1 MRGRNYNGLT
11 GFSSHA
17 SSMLTSLKNNLKPRS
32 IDRYKSSGISA
43 IYKKGTIDKKA
54 SLKLLKEIR
63 EKTIRENR
71 IRRIKNIIVL
81 SAIAIT
87 FFLIIWLS

>member
-1 MRGRNYNGLT
+1 MSFGGSVL
-11 GFSSHA
+11 A
-17 SSMLTSLKNNLKPRS
+17 MMTSLKNNKRTRPSAFKKLKDFENGS
-32 IDRYKSSGISA
+32 
-43 IYKKGTIDKKA
+43 YKKGTIDKKA

-63 EKTIRENR
+63 EKTIRENY